1 MNETRFSKGMNVL
14 KQIDGVHGEVVY
26 ESIKEVS
33 PSIAELMVEIFGD
46 IYTRPHL
53 DFKEREIVSITS
65 LLTLGGTEQQIKVH
79 VNAALNVGMDPEK
92 IVEICTHC
100 IPYAGFPRVLNA
112 LFVVKE
118 VLKERHIL
126 IDVEY

>member
-1 MNETRFSKGMNVL
+1 MTNTRFTKGMNVL
-14 KQIDGVHGEVVY
+14 KQIDGAHGEAVY
-26 ESIKEVS
+26 ESINEIA
-33 PSIAELMVEIFGD
+33 PSIANLMVEIFGD
-46 IYTRPHL
+46 IYTRPYL
-53 DFKEREIVSITS
+53 DFKEREIVSLTS

-79 VNAALNVGMDPEK
+79 VNAALNVGMEPEK

-112 LFVVKE
+112 LFTVKE

-126 IDVEY
+126 